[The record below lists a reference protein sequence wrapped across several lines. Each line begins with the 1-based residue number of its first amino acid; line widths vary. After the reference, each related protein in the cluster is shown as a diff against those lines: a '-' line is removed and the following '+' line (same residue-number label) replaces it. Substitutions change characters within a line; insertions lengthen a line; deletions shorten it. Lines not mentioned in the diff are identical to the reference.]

1 MVVVGVT
8 EQVAPV
14 VPAHVPP
21 VQTNEVAAGL
31 QLGVSTE
38 VPPEVIDAGDALRL
52 QLGAVGAVT
61 LTVTY
66 AAVDGPVTLVPTTE

>member
-1 MVVVGVT
+1 MVGVT